1 MQKIIVSNQ
10 HLSLQSY
17 SRRLLDAHKTSF
29 FANEL
34 FTKGLSMIAIK
45 EKHNLVDNTLKMPQ

>member
-1 MQKIIVSNQ
+1 MQKNLVSNQ

-17 SRRLLDAHKTSF
+17 SRRLLGAHKTSF

-34 FTKGLSMIAIK
+34 FAKGLNTITAK
-45 EKHNLVDNTLKMPQ
+45 EKHNQVDV